1 VISKISNSRFH
12 ISEIASLFSIIS
24 AELIDLFIKV
34 NFPSGQLVFFWH
46 HFGLEGE
53 TG

>member
-1 VISKISNSRFH
+1 MPENIAIFPGALAEVI
-12 ISEIASLFSIIS
+12 
-24 AELIDLFIKV
+24 DPFIKV